1 MDIKIRPAV
10 FSDIDTILEII
21 NHEILHSTSIYDY
34 EPRDFETQKLWFEEK
49 QDQKLPI
56 LVAESEN
63 GTIGFATYG
72 SFRQKEAYKFTI
84 EHSVYV
90 AEEFLGKGIGKLL
103 LVELIQL
110 AKNQGYHTMIGAI
123 DADNAGSITFHEK
136 FGFKSVGTIR
146 QVGYK
151 FDKWL
156 DLVFMQLILK

>member
-49 QDQKLPI
+49 QSQNLPV
-56 LVAESEN
+56 LVAETEN
-63 GTIGFATYG
+63 AAIGFATYG

-90 AEEFLGKGIGKLL
+90 AEEFIGKGVGKLL
-103 LVELIQL
+103 LAELIQL
-110 AKNQGYHTMIGAI
+110 AKEQGYHTMIGAI
-123 DADNAGSITFHEK
+123 DADNSGSITFHEK
-136 FGFKSVGTIR
+136 FGFKTVGTVR
-146 QVGYK
+146 EVGYK

-156 DLVFMQLILK
+156 DLVFMQLLLK